1 MKFNKVLVASA
12 AVLAVVGAHAQV
24 TGTAGGGYGSF
35 LSLSAA
41 GLSDGVNTIATVSGT
56 VLSATEPGSIA
67 PEGTV
72 GNFLS
77 AGPTAGTTAS
87 LDFGTGYDCFS
98 TRSHTDNPAIVGAAR
113 ANRAMLVAVM
123 ARHGFKNYEKEWWHF
138 TLEPEMFPKTYFDFP
153 IRPRRRATTGRLR
166 SSATTMPWPTSPGSI
181 AMAAGCRKTSTR
193 RSPGIS
199 GRPMRAIPMRPTIG
213 A

>member
-12 AVLAVVGAHAQV
+12 AFLAVVGAHAQV

-87 LDFGTGYDCFS
+87 LDFGTGVAYISFLWGSPDTYNQLTVSYTGGSKTFVA
-98 TRSHTDNPAIVGAAR
+98 TDLGLTVGAYAPSQYVQFTADAGSSITGLSFTNVPSIDAFET
-113 ANRAMLVAVM
+113 ANYSVTPVPEPETYALMLGGLGVLGFM
-123 ARHGFKNYEKEWWHF
+123 AR
-138 TLEPEMFPKTYFDFP
+138 
-153 IRPRRRATTGRLR
+153 RRRA
-166 SSATTMPWPTSPGSI
+166 A
-181 AMAAGCRKTSTR
+181 
-193 RSPGIS
+193 
-199 GRPMRAIPMRPTIG
+199 
-213 A
+213 